1 MGDQQDRSAVV
12 NEKLFE
18 QITSVGQLKIAYK
31 AVKANGGAPGID
43 GISVEDYGEEL
54 EEELSKLSWPVQEK
68 FIIYRVL
75 S

>member
-1 MGDQQDRSAVV
+1 MGDQQDGAAVV